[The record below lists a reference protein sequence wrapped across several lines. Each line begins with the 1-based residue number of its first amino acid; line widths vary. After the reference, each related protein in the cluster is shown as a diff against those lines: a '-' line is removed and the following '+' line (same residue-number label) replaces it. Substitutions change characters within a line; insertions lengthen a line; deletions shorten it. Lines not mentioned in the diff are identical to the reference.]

1 MKRSVCFIVVL
12 MIVLCTCP
20 ASFAEGAESTAPAA
34 YIGDTEI
41 QPYATRSVY
50 LNGELQIIY
59 TCPVKKD
66 DVFVTFHA
74 SDNLTSAKVKI
85 ETQDPTTGDWDDASE
100 WEVIKLSKTVTFN
113 LTQSARYRVWV
124 AKEKDYHP
132 NGTCTFYISASP

>member
-100 WEVIKLSKTVTFN
+100 WKS
-113 LTQSARYRVWV
+113 S
-124 AKEKDYHP
+124 
-132 NGTCTFYISASP
+132 S